1 MDISVSSNF
10 ERFLFD
16 LWDRNAATTSEKFE
30 ELATFKRFSVSP
42 TELAAS
48 RAQFLSF
55 SINTTRTLDAIRGTF
70 ASHQYLLC
78 PHSAVGFCAAQ
89 DYCAHETFGGED
101 VVVLGTAHIG
111 KFAESI
117 IGSLGGSDDDAFR
130 EALFGCMPT
139 ELRLLE
145 QQGEIGEQRRFEV
158 ENSLEDVKAYMRQH
172 MGRSA

>member
-16 LWDRNAATTSEKFE
+16 LWGRNAAATSKKFA
-30 ELATFKRFSVSP
+30 ELAAVKRFSVSP

-55 SINTTRTLDAIRGTF
+55 SIDTTRNLDTIRCVF

-101 VVVLGTAHIG
+101 VVVLGTAHVG
-111 KFAESI
+111 KFVESI
-117 IGSLGGSDDDAFR
+117 VDSLGSDDN
-130 EALFGCMPT
+130 ALRQALLGCMPM
-139 ELRLLE
+139 ELRGLE
-145 QQGEIGEQRRFEV
+145 QQGEAGGQRRFEV
-158 ENSLEDVKAYMRQH
+158 ENSLEEVKAYMRQR
-172 MGRSA
+172 MGCSA